1 MKRGSKIVVSKEA
14 VFQTLQLLRKKIHPD
29 FSDWKDADDWLFS
42 ELNFTREDLERIY
55 AGSSELVYYGSA
67 VAEGDLYSGI
77 VRLCDDMGCVQI
89 SGSLRSKY
97 GIETGTPLMEIPTEE
112 GILLVP
118 YKPIK
123 PLKHQ

>member
-1 MKRGSKIVVSKEA
+1 MKQDSKVVVSKEA
-14 VFQTLQLLRKKIHPD
+14 VFQALQLLRKKIQPD

-42 ELNFTREDLERIY
+42 ELDFTREELERIY
-55 AGSSELVYYGSA
+55 TGSAEQVYFGSA
-67 VAEGDLYSGI
+67 VAEGETYFGSI
-77 VRLCDDMGCVQI
+77 RLNDDMGCVQI

-118 YKPIK
+118 YKPINPHK
-123 PLKHQ
+123 K